1 MLRSIDRRGVSRHR
15 KPLIIAAA
23 PMEVVIDC
31 LAIEKRLPCKFACG
45 CGSTIERQYRKLAPE
60 QRQRKEKNCVLTKG
74 CSLVNGRSPEV
85 FDAPHWRIFFGG
97 STPFLLYANKRNG
110 VERNC
115 HRASGDAP
123 VAAPAEIER
132 QRLTEVVGKYSVTP
146 Q

>member
-1 MLRSIDRRGVSRHR
+1 MRPSNGAYSVDLLVGAARSTERIS
-15 KPLIIAAA
+15 
-23 PMEVVIDC
+23 
-31 LAIEKRLPCKFACG
+31 CK
-45 CGSTIERQYRKLAPE
+45 SAPE
-60 QRQRKEKNCVLTKG
+60 QRQRKENGSVLLREFSSVSGENPKG
-74 CSLVNGRSPEV
+74 FG
-85 FDAPHWRIFFGG
+85 APLWRIFFGG